1 MLGKE
6 LDDLSFKELQHLEE
20 QLSEGILS
28 VKDKKVLSFI
38 LSLIWSHKVIKN
50 SEFNH
55 LINILTFFF
64 TCEFKLSLNK

>member
-38 LSLIWSHKVIKN
+38 LNLY
-50 SEFNH
+50 
-55 LINILTFFF
+55 TFFRVNYIY
-64 TCEFKLSLNK
+64 FKLRSLDSLLI

>member
-38 LSLIWSHKVIKN
+38 LSLIWSHKFIK
-50 SEFNH
+50 SGEFNY
-55 LINILTFFF
+55 LINILTFFLMCGF
-64 TCEFKLSLNK
+64 ELSLNK

>member
-28 VKDKKVLSFI
+28 VKDKKVLNF
-38 LSLIWSHKVIKN
+38 
-50 SEFNH
+50 
-55 LINILTFFF
+55 ILTFLYFF
-64 TCEFKLSLNK
+64 SSVNSLLIPKV

>member
-38 LSLIWSHKVIKN
+38 Y
-50 SEFNH
+50 
-55 LINILTFFF
+55 TFFNMVSQVY
-64 TCEFKLSLNK
+64 KKR